1 MTSAEKKEY
10 LKRYQIENKDRI
22 AEQRKK
28 YREQNKE
35 KIAEQKRRYA
45 EKNPEKIKIAQS
57 LKYQKH
63 REKYLSQ
70 MKEKYR
76 ENPDLIKSRRI
87 EYYRKNKEAILQK
100 QKESAKINIQK
111 TREQKALYCRKR
123 RACDPM
129 FTLIGRMRCRVN
141 DALRIRGFPKSG
153 KTTKLLGC
161 DFETL
166 KSHLESKFKEG
177 MSWDNRNLWH
187 VDHIVP
193 LASAKSQEELEA
205 LFHYKNLQP
214 LWWHENLSKGARIAS

>member
-28 YREQNKE
+28 YRQQNKE
-35 KIAEQKRRYA
+35 KIAEQKKKYA
-45 EKNPEKIKIAQS
+45 QENPEKIKIAQS

-63 REKYLSQ
+63 KEKYLSQ

-76 ENPDLIKSRRI
+76 QNPDLIKSRRI
-87 EYYRKNKEAILQK
+87 EYYKKNREAILQK
-100 QKESAKINIQK
+100 QKESAKINIEK
-111 TREQKALYCRKR
+111 TRKQKALYCRKR
-123 RACDPM
+123 RARDPL
-129 FTLIGRMRCRVN
+129 FTIIGRMRCRVN
-141 DALRIRGFPKSG
+141 DALRIKAFPKSG

-161 DFETL
+161 DFEAL

-193 LASAKSQEELEA
+193 LASAKSQQELEA